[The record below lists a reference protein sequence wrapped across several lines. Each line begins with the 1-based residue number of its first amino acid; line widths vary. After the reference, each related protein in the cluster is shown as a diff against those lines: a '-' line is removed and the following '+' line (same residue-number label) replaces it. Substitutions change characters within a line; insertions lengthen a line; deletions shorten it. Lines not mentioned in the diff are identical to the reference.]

1 MKRREI
7 LIMGLLLVGGVI
19 AIFLP
24 DTKAH
29 EHIISKKE
37 LLYDLNRSDRYMST
51 DELAKAI
58 MEGDQSY
65 MLIDIRTPNE
75 YKKYSIEGA
84 VNIPFDS
91 LMTENNK
98 WKFDLDQNPQ
108 TPVLYSNGSSKAD
121 QAWLKLHSFDYKN
134 VKVLKGGLN
143 EWYMTIL
150 NPQKP
155 ADDELTGQLEEQYL
169 FRKGAQVYFTGANP
183 VGNGGS
189 AKPKKA
195 SSKPIVKRK
204 KKEVSGGCG

>member
-7 LIMGLLLVGGVI
+7 LIMGLLLIGGI
-19 AIFLP
+19 FAIFLP

-37 LLYDLNRSDRYMST
+37 LLYDLNRSDRYMTT
-51 DELAKAI
+51 DEVAKAI

-65 MLIDIRTPNE
+65 MIIDIRTPNDYE
-75 YKKYSIEGA
+75 KYSIEGA
-84 VNIPFDS
+84 MNIPFDS
-91 LMTENNK
+91 LMTENNA
-98 WKFDLDQNPQ
+98 WYFDLESNNK
-108 TPVLYSNGSSKAD
+108 TPILYSNGSSRSD
-121 QAWLKLHSFDYKN
+121 QAWLKLLSYDYKN

-143 EWYMTIL
+143 EWYQTIL
-150 NPQKP
+150 NPQRP
-155 ADDELTGQLEEQYL
+155 ADELFTGQLEEQYL

-183 VGNGGS
+183 VGNTGN